1 MAEAVYRVLQFGQEA
16 TFGSAVQAT
25 VLYPCDVGSGE
36 FTLNRAPN
44 LPDEDW
50 GRIQRNAAY
59 RGTTGV
65 RIATTSLA
73 SEFRFEDGFQILEM
87 ALGSATFGGTV
98 SPYTAT
104 ITADGTADTTRPRT
118 IRVVDDTQPYVAAG
132 VLCTKFDIGYADVAP
147 GSNSPWTITADLQAA
162 SYEKGTA
169 TAGIAGTAVLETLEG
184 IYTTL
189 AEGPSGTAFSSLPAL
204 TGSLVSYKLS
214 STNEA
219 PLRPYGGSTDTAT
232 AHGRLK
238 RLITVTAMLKVTST
252 VTSDFWDIYNVS
264 GSLPTERRWR
274 VVCSG
279 SSSKSLTIDHLV
291 RLTDVHVE
299 PQGRGGERLVAVT
312 GELAY
317 DSTLASDVKMVMA
330 GLTFSSLP

>member
-1 MAEAVYRVLQFGQEA
+1 MAEAVYRVLQFGQET

-25 VLYPCDVGSGE
+25 ILFPCDPGSGE

-65 RIATTSLA
+65 RIANASLA
-73 SEFRFEDGFQILEM
+73 SEFRFEDGFQIAEM
-87 ALGSATFGGTV
+87 ALGSATFSGTA
-98 SPYTAT
+98 SPYTAV

-118 IRVVDDTQPYVAAG
+118 IRVVDDTQPWVAAG
-132 VLCTKFDIGYADVAP
+132 VLCTKFEIGYDNVAP
-147 GSNSPWTITADLQAA
+147 GANAPWTISADLQAA

-169 TAGIAGTAVLETLEG
+169 TAGIAGTAVLETMEG

-189 AEGPSGTAFSSLPAL
+189 AEGPSGTAFASLSAL

-219 PLRPYGGSTDTAT
+219 PLRPYGGSSDTAS

-238 RLITVTAMLKVTST
+238 RLITVTAMLKLTST
-252 VTSDFWDIYNVS
+252 TVTDFFDIYNVT

-274 VVCSG
+274 IVATGSG
-279 SSSKSLTIDHLV
+279 SKTLTIDHLV
-291 RLTDVHVE
+291 RLTDVHIE
-299 PQGRGGERLVAVT
+299 PQGRDGERLMSVT

-317 DSTLASDVKMVMA
+317 DSTLASDVKLTLV
-330 GLTFSSLP
+330 GLTASSLP